1 MAVNFMSLTQTTW
14 VLNPR
19 SISECYGVYVGWF
32 RPDKIELYVDLK
44 YPGAGELLSLT
55 HSPSRP
61 RTWYHV
67 DVTRDDEGRIR
78 VYVDGVMKI
87 DEVDS
92 TLSES
97 VFLGVMLE
105 HSWRGD
111 AVIDNIVVSD
121 TIDIEPQERQRT
133 GIPGFPLE
141 STILGLVSGAVL
153 LWINQRNRISAD
165 SH

>member
-1 MAVNFMSLTQTTW
+1 MSLTQTTW

-67 DVTRDDEGRIR
+67 DVIRDDEGRIR

-87 DEVDS
+87 NEVDS
-92 TLSES
+92 THSES
-97 VFLGVMLE
+97 YFLGVMLE

-121 TIDIEPQERQRT
+121 TIDIEPPPKKESK

-141 STILGLVSGAVL
+141 SIILGLASGAVL
-153 LWINQRNRISAD
+153 LWSLQRNRISTYTV
-165 SH
+165 